1 VPIFS
6 RRFSLWTRLY
16 GRMLLEPTS
25 DANVTPLV
33 SEIVVPVLDAD
44 RLLSTPYVR
53 IAGGD
58 LSPSAGSIVTFF
70 TCPDGEEWE
79 LITVVLPS
87 TSGSTR
93 LWINVIN
100 AEGGRSEVNLTASA
114 SGESWLSLQGYTFQ
128 AGDSM
133 GVLTTGNAGDSD
145 ENMKLFYTS
154 IDLTT

>member
-44 RLLSTPYVR
+44 KLLSTPYVR
-53 IAGGD
+53 TAGGD
-58 LSPSAGSIVTFF
+58 LSGTAGSAVTYF

-87 TSGSTR
+87 TTGSSR
-93 LWINVIN
+93 LFINVKN
-100 AEGGRSEVNLTASA
+100 AEGGRSNVNLTASA
-114 SGESWLSLQGYTFQ
+114 TGESWLTMQGYTFQ
-128 AGDSM
+128 AADHM
-133 GVLTTGNAGDSD
+133 GMLTTGNGGDSD